1 MKAWLVE
8 TITPEGSMRLA
19 DVPEP
24 VAGPGQYVIAV
35 EAAGL
40 NFLDSLMLQGKYQTK
55 PKLPFTPGVEA
66 VGRILQAGE
75 GGTLA
80 VGTRVAVSGQGGY
93 AERMLVEAKV
103 AHPIPDEIPA
113 AEAVSLFGIV
123 YGTAWHALHNRAT
136 LRPGET
142 VLVHAAAGGVGS
154 AAVQLAAA
162 HGCRVLATAGGPAK
176 VALARELGAELAIDY
191 TTEDWVEAVRDYT
204 KGKHADV
211 VFDPVGGEVGE
222 KSMRCLAWHGRY
234 LVIGFAAGPIPHLA
248 ANRLLL
254 KEASAV
260 GVFWGA
266 AITAD
271 PALRPRVNDAL
282 WTLYRDGK
290 AKPVVR
296 GRFGLADAP
305 AALASLAGRDS
316 VGKVVLDLA
325 SHARP

>member
-8 TITPEGSMRLA
+8 QLTPEGSMRLA
-19 DVPEP
+19 ELPDP

-55 PKLPFTPGVEA
+55 PALPFTPGVEA
-66 VGRILQAGE
+66 VGWIVQAGD
-75 GGTLA
+75 GAPLT
-80 VGTRVAVSGQGGY
+80 VGTRVTVSGQGGY
-93 AERMLVEAKV
+93 AEKMLVEAK
-103 AHPIPDEIPA
+103 AALPIPSDIPA
-113 AEAVSLFGIV
+113 AEAVSLFGVV
-123 YGTAWHALHNRAT
+123 YGTSWHALHNRAA
-136 LRPGET
+136 LQAGET

-154 AAVQLAAA
+154 AAVQLAVA
-162 HGCRVLATAGGPAK
+162 HGCRVLATAGGAEK
-176 VALARELGAELAIDY
+176 VALARDLGAELAIDY
-191 TTEDWVEAVRDYT
+191 TTEDWVEVVRSHT

-211 VFDPVGGEVGE
+211 IFDPVGGEVGE

-254 KEASAV
+254 KEASAL

-266 AITAD
+266 AVAAD
-271 PALRPRVNDAL
+271 PGLRPHVNDAL
-282 WTLYRDGK
+282 WKLYRAGK

-296 GRFGLADAP
+296 GRFGLSDAP
-305 AALASLAGRDS
+305 AALATLAGRGS

-325 SHARP
+325 GG

>member
-8 TITPEGSMRLA
+8 QVTPEGSMRLA
-19 DVPEP
+19 DLPAP

-55 PKLPFTPGVEA
+55 PPLPFTPGVEA

-75 GGTLA
+75 GATLA

-93 AERMLVEAKV
+93 AEQMLVDAK
-103 AHPIPDEIPA
+103 AAFPIAGDIPA
-113 AEAVSLFGIV
+113 AEAVSLFGVV
-123 YGTAWHALHNRAT
+123 YGTAWHALHNRAS
-136 LRPGET
+136 LQPGET
-142 VLVHAAAGGVGS
+142 VLVHAGAGGVGS

-162 HGCRVLATAGGPAK
+162 HGCRVLATAGGAAK

-191 TTEDWVEAVRDYT
+191 TTEDWVEAVRSHT
-204 KGKHADV
+204 KGRNADV
-211 VFDPVGGEVGE
+211 IFDPVGGDVGE

-266 AITAD
+266 AATAD
-271 PALRPRVNDAL
+271 PALRPRVNDAIL
-282 WTLYRDGK
+282 KLYRDGT
-290 AKPVVR
+290 AKPLVR
-296 GRFGLADAP
+296 GRFALADAP
-305 AALASLAGRDS
+305 AALASLAGRGS
-316 VGKVVLDLA
+316 VGKVVLDLQ
-325 SHARP
+325 